1 MADMVKMGIALVVG
15 VIILVIVSNVINQ
28 SINSD
33 IGATAYIVV
42 GFITVGLALGL
53 LVSAFGTVNS

>member
-53 LVSAFGTVNS
+53 LVSAFGTVSS